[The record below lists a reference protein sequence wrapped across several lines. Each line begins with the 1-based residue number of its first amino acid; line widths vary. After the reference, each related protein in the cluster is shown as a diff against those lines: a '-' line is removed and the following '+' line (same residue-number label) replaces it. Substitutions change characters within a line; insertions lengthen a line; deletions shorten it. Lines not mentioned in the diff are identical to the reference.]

1 MKKFLIFMMLAFSV
15 VMYASPPSVPEVIT
29 EQIQFSPPG
38 EFQTV
43 QEFDLDSP
51 DSYRDRGQEVA
62 FVYLGNFELASY
74 QEYIIDPVAKLEFPE
89 LVIDNYLFAFAD
101 DMIKPPSNK
110 NLNELLINKQHSNYG
125 YPFTGN

>member
-15 VMYASPPSVPEVIT
+15 VMYASPPPVPEVIT
-29 EQIQFSPPG
+29 EQVQFSPPG

-43 QEFDLDSP
+43 QAVEV
-51 DSYRDRGQEVA
+51 QEVA

-74 QEYIIDPVAKLEFPE
+74 QEYILEPVAKLEFP
-89 LVIDNYLFAFAD
+89 VMVMNDYLFVFAHNLN
-101 DMIKPPSNK
+101 KPPSTQA
-110 NLNELLINKQHSNYG
+110 LSGLTINKQHSNFG